1 MSDNA
6 HKVGR
11 RARTTKPDLWYY
23 DRLPPTAR
31 RALAEAE
38 RDWASSWL
46 YTRWKSGA
54 PGFKTGKDCAA
65 KIAWADRSAAKRNA
79 PAR

>member
-1 MSDNA
+1 MGDNA

-11 RARTTKPDLWYY
+11 RTSVTKPDLWYY
-23 DRLPPTAR
+23 DQLPPTAR

-38 RDWASSWL
+38 RDWAASWVFL
-46 YTRWKSGA
+46 RWRKGA

-65 KIAWADRSAAKRNA
+65 QVAQADRKTRSKWTA
-79 PAR
+79 P

>member
-1 MSDNA
+1 MGDNA

-23 DRLPPTAR
+23 DQLPPTAR

-38 RDWASSWL
+38 RSWASSWV
-46 YTRWKSGA
+46 YTRWKKGE

-65 KIAWADRSAAKRNA
+65 TITKADRQTRKR
-79 PAR
+79 PGR